1 MLKTHCPDQFYTNVM
16 AVSAHPLHAA
26 LVDGLVSIRC
36 HSFGLQHHKRFRK
49 KIRKRFLTV
58 RVVRHWHRLPREVV
72 DAPYLKT
79 FNVQG
84 FELWVYLFTAEE
96 LD

>member
-1 MLKTHCPDQFYTNVM
+1 M
-16 AVSAHPLHAA
+16 
-26 LVDGLVSIRC
+26 
-36 HSFGLQHHKRFRK
+36 
-49 KIRKRFLTV
+49 V
-58 RVVRHWHRLPREVV
+58 RQWNRLPREVV